1 MLGIHVPV
9 AMGDFTTVEKI
20 ENVFLNHLS
29 SNRMTHPNSRIRRFP
44 KIGDRRHFWRS
55 QSGMMT
61 LLLIVGLVVGL
72 LLLMLVL
79 NWIWLVMN
87 NRDVQR
93 RSDVLAHAA
102 AVELL
107 DESLLEEAS
116 PDQTDDVLAAETVV
130 ESFRIL
136 NNRVSSPVLKIE
148 PTDVTVTPLWVKDIT
163 SPNYVST
170 APFNTLRVELHRMAT
185 GANPVQLLIRGY
197 GGPEAVTVST
207 TSCVT
212 LDNRV
217 VGFRPVEASPTP
229 LAPLAIEADAW
240 FVDRVTA
247 GIDSNG
253 NNRKEIQ
260 VTLLSAS
267 GTGLSSA
274 AFVALDQIVPI
285 NYDDVV
291 GQIWDGI
298 FPEDLASPVLG
309 PVFPDAPLPLP
320 AENQSN
326 GFTHALVSA
335 FNTVATSDDSQRI
348 FLLYAKPFSDP
359 LEIIGFIGANVLGA
373 ANLGGSD
380 FQLAVSLEPVF
391 IVHFTAETNPLAP
404 ENVYVHKLRR
414 IQ

>member
-1 MLGIHVPV
+1 
-9 AMGDFTTVEKI
+9 MGDFTTVEKI

-107 DESLLEEAS
+107 DEGLLEEAP

-163 SPNYVST
+163 S
-170 APFNTLRVELHRMAT
+170 
-185 GANPVQLLIRGY
+185 
-197 GGPEAVTVST
+197 
-207 TSCVT
+207 
-212 LDNRV
+212 
-217 VGFRPVEASPTP
+217 
-229 LAPLAIEADAW
+229 
-240 FVDRVTA
+240 
-247 GIDSNG
+247 
-253 NNRKEIQ
+253 
-260 VTLLSAS
+260 
-267 GTGLSSA
+267 
-274 AFVALDQIVPI
+274 
-285 NYDDVV
+285 
-291 GQIWDGI
+291 
-298 FPEDLASPVLG
+298 
-309 PVFPDAPLPLP
+309 
-320 AENQSN
+320 
-326 GFTHALVSA
+326 
-335 FNTVATSDDSQRI
+335 
-348 FLLYAKPFSDP
+348 
-359 LEIIGFIGANVLGA
+359 
-373 ANLGGSD
+373 
-380 FQLAVSLEPVF
+380 
-391 IVHFTAETNPLAP
+391 
-404 ENVYVHKLRR
+404 
-414 IQ
+414 